1 MIHRRDEFRGAQATI
16 DKVHQLA
23 KDGKI
28 NLFTQYQMASVKG
41 DKNLESIDIKH
52 DNNEIKNLKTDYVL
66 GFFGLIMQLGPIANW
81 GLNIDKK
88 TIEVDTEKFETNQK
102 GIYAVGDICNYPGK
116 LKLILSGFHEGA
128 LAARA
133 CFKLARPNEKYRF
146 EFTTSSKTIKERLG
160 VKKVIELYSANTPNG
175 KKISIMLEEIGYE
188 YKVINIDLNKGD
200 QFKPEFKKISPF
212 SKIPVII
219 DQDNNKNIFESGA
232 ILMYLAEQS
241 GKFYDTKDRLE
252 INQWLMAQMGYVG
265 PMLGQHHQFHHYNP
279 GKSQFGEER
288 YFKISKRIYEEL
300 DERLSKSRFL
310 AGENY
315 TIADIGTFPWIARHE
330 WHDIGLKNYKNLTRW
345 YVEISERE
353 AVKKGFKFM
362 NKDEVPPKP

>member
-1 MIHRRDEFRGAQATI
+1 
-16 DKVHQLA
+16 
-23 KDGKI
+23 
-28 NLFTQYQMASVKG
+28 
-41 DKNLESIDIKH
+41 
-52 DNNEIKNLKTDYVL
+52 
-66 GFFGLIMQLGPIANW
+66 
-81 GLNIDKK
+81 
-88 TIEVDTEKFETNQK
+88 
-102 GIYAVGDICNYPGK
+102 
-116 LKLILSGFHEGA
+116 
-128 LAARA
+128 
-133 CFKLARPNEKYRF
+133 
-146 EFTTSSKTIKERLG
+146 
-160 VKKVIELYSANTPNG
+160 
-175 KKISIMLEEIGYE
+175 MLEEIGYE
-188 YKVINIDLNKGD
+188 YKVVNIDLNKGD
-200 QFKPEFKKISPF
+200 QFKPEFKKISPL

-300 DERLSKSRFL
+300 EERLSKSRFL

>member
-1 MIHRRDEFRGAQATI
+1 M
-16 DKVHQLA
+16 
-23 KDGKI
+23 
-28 NLFTQYQMASVKG
+28 
-41 DKNLESIDIKH
+41 
-52 DNNEIKNLKTDYVL
+52 
-66 GFFGLIMQLGPIANW
+66 
-81 GLNIDKK
+81 
-88 TIEVDTEKFETNQK
+88 
-102 GIYAVGDICNYPGK
+102 
-116 LKLILSGFHEGA
+116 
-128 LAARA
+128 
-133 CFKLARPNEKYRF
+133 
-146 EFTTSSKTIKERLG
+146 
-160 VKKVIELYSANTPNG
+160 IELYSANTPNG
-175 KKISIMLEEIGYE
+175 KKISIMLEEISYE

-200 QFKPEFKKISPF
+200 QFKPEFKKISPL

-300 DERLSKSRFL
+300 NERLSKSRFL

-330 WHDIGLKNYKNLTRW
+330 WHDIGLKNFKNLTRW

-353 AVKKGFKFM
+353 AVKKGFRFM